1 MIFPVKGN
9 NATIHPKIG
18 FWWRYGLNMEG
29 FAREA
34 LATWSNTLAM
44 RWLMPAAM
52 RLKGRLCVFGRL
64 DPQEAVQ
71 LSFKDLS
78 ALSCL
83 LGQQR
88 FFHGDKPSTLDCV
101 VFGHLAQFLYIDIK
115 FPQADYIRS
124 EAANLLHLVERI
136 KAELWP
142 DWEEMCSDSN

>member
-1 MIFPVKGN
+1 MIP
-9 NATIHPKIG
+9 PKIG
-18 FWWRYGLNMEG
+18 FWWRYGLHMEQ

-34 LATWSNTLAM
+34 LVTWKNTFAM
-44 RWLMPAAM
+44 RWFMPVGM

-71 LSFKDLS
+71 LSFKDLG

-88 FFHGDKPSTLDCV
+88 FFHGDQPSSLDCV

-115 FPQADYIRS
+115 FPQAEYLRS
-124 EAANLLHLVERI
+124 EATNLLDLVERI
-136 KAELWP
+136 KTEVWP
-142 DWEEMCSDSN
+142 DWEEMCNDSN